1 MFVLLRNLWL
11 QEQPLFYESG
21 HSGRHADP
29 SIIRI
34 DDTYYATGTSS
45 EWAPFYPVFTS
56 KDMVNWKQAGHIFS
70 KQPSWTSNS
79 FWAPE
84 LFYHN
89 SKVYCYYT
97 ARQKSTGISYIG
109 VATRI
114 LLYTNLP
121 IMVRSSPMAQKLLTH
136 LSMMTTDSYISVG
149 KRMDWTN
156 AR

>member
-1 MFVLLRNLWL
+1 MKKITIFLFSVCLALQLVA
-11 QEQPLFYESG
+11 QEQHYFMNPVIRG
-21 HSGRHADP
+21 DMPDP

-97 ARQKSTGISYIG
+97 ARQKSTGISYRSSYIG
-109 VATRI
+109 FSFTRI
-114 LLYTNLP
+114 Y
-121 IMVRSSPMAQKLLTH
+121 RSWSDHH
-136 LSMMTTDSYISVG
+136 LWHRSY
-149 KRMDWTN
+149 
-156 AR
+156 